1 MSIVE
6 TLVSLDRS
14 LFLFLNTAV
23 ANPLFDVVFKNGTE
37 ARFWIIPGIVAAVL
51 FIVKK
56 RKEAAV
62 VAVCMMVTV
71 AITDPVTAKVLK
83 PFFGRLR
90 PCHPEYFV
98 VGAHFLSGMR
108 HTYSFPSVHAANI
121 WGQAMLLTLFYPGWK
136 WVYIL
141 FAFFIGYSRI
151 YVGVHYP
158 ADVFAGAVF
167 GTAVG
172 GVVFVS
178 WSRVSIMVKKRR
190 KTDTVPEKSPV

>member
-6 TLVSLDRS
+6 TLVSFDHS

-23 ANPLFDVVFKNGTE
+23 ANQVFDVIFRNGTE
-37 ARFWIIPGIVAAVL
+37 ARFWIVPGIAATVL
-51 FIVKK
+51 FFVKK

-71 AITDPVTAKVLK
+71 AVTDPVTARVLK
-83 PFFGRLR
+83 PLFGRYR
-90 PCHPEYFV
+90 PCHPEYFIE
-98 VGAHFLSGMR
+98 GAHFLSGMR

-121 WGQAMLLTLFYPGWK
+121 AGQAMLLTLFYPGWK
-136 WVYIL
+136 WVYIS
-141 FAFFIGYSRI
+141 FALFIGYSRI

-158 ADVFAGAVF
+158 ADVAAGALF

-172 GVVFVS
+172 SVVYLCWF
-178 WSRVSIMVKKRR
+178 RISIMVKNRR
-190 KTDTVPEKSPV
+190 ETDTVAEENPV